1 MPFCLFMTLTVAK
14 LMAQK
19 IIKKR
24 IAALSLPL
32 FMSAPIAAEG
42 LKTLPSNQSFTGLT
56 LTPNAQS
63 LEYGDFSF
71 TYAQGLPYRTQ
82 IQDLDSLKFSFG
94 IVEGLEAHGRI
105 VTDDYN
111 SNCFVDCG
119 DTRDLS
125 MSFKYQLPNF
135 WGLESLDFAV
145 GAQDLGG
152 SAQAFSTQYFVA
164 DYTFDS
170 VPVRVSAGYGQS
182 DIPLGV
188 IDGPFGGI
196 EYQPFDFVQLTG
208 EYDAVEFNSSVKV
221 FTPKELLP
229 YDMTASLSY
238 QIYSGH
244 ETDEQNM
251 WNAALSI
258 PLITDYTRS
267 REYARNNVSLMEK
280 LSLEQSK
287 ADNASI
293 SALVSALRNEGFV
306 NIQIGTLNQS
316 VVVALENRRYN
327 HNQMDGLGVA
337 MGIISSH
344 FGSNSAQEMGLSS
357 DRVELM
363 LLANQKPVLSVQ
375 TDATCYQSFV
385 NGSAACDDIQFSTK
399 NLSDKLELV
408 EWKTERVNSGALD
421 SQLVLSPMVR
431 HGVATEFGVYD
442 YSFAMSSN
450 LYTFLWSGAAV
461 DIRHIPL
468 WQDILPLAESDDF
481 EEGGYFEESAYENEI
496 DRAMVHQFFR
506 LPYVDVANQVSLGLV
521 KNDYVGARSESAWF
535 SPSGAHALGLEMS
548 YFQHMDEKDKNGY
561 ANPDRQTFLTRYTFS
576 MPEWDWQFNAT
587 AGEFWKGDV
596 GAKFTTSHW
605 FEDIEVSASYQVTK
619 FNDTDEEQFVT
630 VAVKLPEKDKND
642 ANPDRQTFL
651 TRYTFSMPEWDWQF
665 NATAGEFWKGDVG
678 AKLTTSHWFE
688 DIEVSA
694 SYQVTKF
701 NDTDEE
707 QFVTVAVKLPLTPW
721 RDMSPG
727 LLQVR
732 GNEAYDFNVSTRV
745 GNDVNYLSTGQG
757 DELVMDNSMLRR
769 YFNRGRYGSDY
780 FEENKI
786 RMRNAY
792 LRYLTTQI
800 D

>member
-1 MPFCLFMTLTVAK
+1 MTVGGVACSLSFNVFATNTTVPVE
-14 LMAQK
+14 
-19 IIKKR
+19 R
-24 IAALSLPL
+24 
-32 FMSAPIAAEG
+32 
-42 LKTLPSNQSFTGLT
+42 LPSNQSFTGLMF
-56 LTPNAQS
+56 TPNAQS

-71 TYAQGLPYRTQ
+71 TYAQGLPWREWVRA
-82 IQDLDSLKFSFG
+82 LDSLKFSFG
-94 IVEGLEAHGRI
+94 VLKGLEATGRI
-105 VTDDYN
+105 VTDDHN
-111 SNCFVDCG
+111 SNCFETACG
-119 DTRDLS
+119 EIRDLS

-135 WGLESLDFAV
+135 WGNEAFNVAI
-145 GAQDLGG
+145 GTQDLGG
-152 SAQAFSTQYFVA
+152 ALQHFNTNYAVA
-164 DYTFDS
+164 DYTFDT
-170 VPVRVSAGYGQS
+170 VPVRISAGYGQS

-188 IDGPFGGI
+188 MDGPFGGI
-196 EYQPFDFVQLTG
+196 EYQPSDFVQLTG
-208 EYDAVEFNSSVKV
+208 EYDAVEFNASVKV
-221 FTPKELLP
+221 FTPEDLLP

-244 ETDEQNM
+244 EMDEQNI

-258 PLITDYTRS
+258 PLITDYTRA
-267 REYARNNVSLMEK
+267 REYARSNVSLMER

-287 ADNASI
+287 ASNASI
-293 SALVSALRNEGFV
+293 SALVSALRSEGFV
-306 NIQIGTLNQS
+306 NIQVGTLNQS
-316 VVVALENRRYN
+316 IVVALENRRYN

-344 FGSNSAQEMGLSS
+344 FGLNSAQEMGLSS

-363 LLANQKPVLSVQ
+363 LLANQKPVVSVQ
-375 TDATCYQSFV
+375 TDATCYQGFV
-385 NGSAACDDIQFSTK
+385 NGSAVCNDIQFSTQ
-399 NLSDKLELV
+399 NLSDKLEMV
-408 EWKTERVNSGALD
+408 EWKTERVNSGTLD

-431 HGVATEFGVYD
+431 HGVATEYGVYD

-450 LYTFLWSGAAV
+450 LYTFLWSGGAV
-461 DIRHIPL
+461 DIRH
-468 WQDILPLAESDDF
+468 ILPLAESDDF
-481 EEGGYFEESAYENEI
+481 EEGGYFEDSAYENEI

-521 KNDYVGARSESAWF
+521 KTDYVGARSESAWF

-630 VAVKLPEKDKND
+630 VAVKLP
-642 ANPDRQTFL
+642 
-651 TRYTFSMPEWDWQF
+651 
-665 NATAGEFWKGDVG
+665 
-678 AKLTTSHWFE
+678 
-688 DIEVSA
+688 
-694 SYQVTKF
+694 
-701 NDTDEE
+701 
-707 QFVTVAVKLPLTPW
+707 LTPW
-721 RDMSPG
+721 RDMSPS

-732 GNEAYDFNVSTRV
+732 GNEAYDFNVTTRV
-745 GNDVNYLSTGQG
+745 GNEFNYLSSGQG
-757 DELVMDNSMLRR
+757 DELAMDNSMLRR

-800 D
+800 N

>member
-1 MPFCLFMTLTVAK
+1 MMKNNISKAMALLIRKSLCLCVTALLVSPLTFGSV
-14 LMAQK
+14 LY
-19 IIKKR
+19 
-24 IAALSLPL
+24 
-32 FMSAPIAAEG
+32 
-42 LKTLPSNQSFTGLT
+42 LPSKQSFTGLHF
-56 LTPNAQS
+56 TPNAHIQETGR
-63 LEYGDFSF
+63 LGVDFSE
-71 TYAQGLPYRTQ
+71 GLPFQYD
-82 IQDLDSLKFSFG
+82 IADIDSLTFSIG
-94 IVEGLEAHGRI
+94 LLDGLEAQGRI
-105 VTDDYN
+105 VTEDYH
-111 SNCFVDCG
+111 SNGFEVG
-119 DTRDLS
+119 SVRDLS
-125 MSFKYQLPNF
+125 ASFKYQIPNF
-135 WGLESLDFAV
+135 YNIEQLNFALGV
-145 GAQDLGG
+145 QDLGG
-152 SAQAFSTQYFVA
+152 ALNYFNTNYVVA
-164 DYTFDS
+164 DYTFNTIPIRAS
-170 VPVRVSAGYGQS
+170 VGIGQS
-182 DIPLGV
+182 TIPLG
-188 IDGPFGGI
+188 IMDGPFGGI
-196 EYQPFDFVQLTG
+196 EYQPFNFVQLVG
-208 EYDAVEFNSSVKV
+208 EFDAVEFNSAIKL
-221 FTPKELLP
+221 FTPEELLP

-244 ETDEQNM
+244 ETDEQTI
-251 WNAALSI
+251 WNAALSV
-258 PLITDYTRS
+258 PLITDYTRA
-267 REYARNNVSLMEK
+267 REYARSNVSLMEK

-287 ADNASI
+287 AVNASI
-293 SALVSALRNEGFV
+293 STLVSALRNEGFV
-306 NIQIGTLNQS
+306 NIQVGTLNQS

-363 LLANQKPVLSVQ
+363 LLANQKPVVSVQ

-408 EWKTERVNSGALD
+408 EWKTERVNSGTLD

-431 HGVATEFGVYD
+431 HGVATEYGVYD
-442 YSFAMSSN
+442 YSFAMSSS

-461 DIRHIPL
+461 DIRHI
-468 WQDILPLAESDDF
+468 LPFAESDDF
-481 EEGGYFEESAYENEI
+481 EEGGYFEDSAYENEI

-521 KNDYVGARSESAWF
+521 KTDYVGARSESAWF

-561 ANPDRQTFLTRYTFS
+561 ANPERQTFLTRYTFS

-630 VAVKLPEKDKND
+630 VAVKLP
-642 ANPDRQTFL
+642 
-651 TRYTFSMPEWDWQF
+651 
-665 NATAGEFWKGDVG
+665 
-678 AKLTTSHWFE
+678 
-688 DIEVSA
+688 
-694 SYQVTKF
+694 
-701 NDTDEE
+701 
-707 QFVTVAVKLPLTPW
+707 LTPW
-721 RDMSPG
+721 RDMSPS

-732 GNEAYDFNVSTRV
+732 GNEAYDFNVTTRV
-745 GNDVNYLSTGQG
+745 GNDANYLSTGQG

-780 FEENKI
+780 FEQNKI

-792 LRYLTTQI
+792 LRYLTTQLN
-800 D
+800 

>member
-1 MPFCLFMTLTVAK
+1 M
-14 LMAQK
+14 
-19 IIKKR
+19 IKK
-24 IAALSLPL
+24 ISVDEVTIITLSLA
-32 FMSAPIAAEG
+32 FSCGVAANE
-42 LKTLPSNQSFTGLT
+42 LQTLSSNQSFSGLVFN
-56 LTPNAQS
+56 PNAQVK
-63 LEYGDFSF
+63 EYGDFGVSF
-71 TYAQGLPYRTQ
+71 AQGRPWLDEVQ
-82 IQDLDSLKFSFG
+82 GLDSIKVSFG
-94 IVEGLEAHGRI
+94 LIEGLEAHGSI
-105 VTDDYN
+105 VTYDYN
-111 SNCFVDCG
+111 SNCFKTGCG
-119 DTRDLS
+119 GIRDLS
-125 MSFKYQLPNF
+125 LSLKYQVPNF
-135 WGLESLDFAV
+135 WGNENLDFALGMQDV
-145 GAQDLGG
+145 GGAATKLMTNF
-152 SAQAFSTQYFVA
+152 AVA
-164 DYTFDS
+164 DYTFNAL
-170 VPVRVSAGYGQS
+170 PLRISAGFGQS
-182 DIPLGV
+182 EERLMGV
-188 IDGPFGGI
+188 LDGPFGGF
-196 EYQPFDFVQLTG
+196 EYQPFDFVQLVG
-208 EYDAVEFNSSVKV
+208 EYDSVEFNSSIKV
-221 FTPKELLP
+221 FTPDNLLP
-229 YDMTASLSY
+229 NDITASLSY

-244 ETDEQNM
+244 ESDGSSV
-251 WNAALSI
+251 WSAALSM
-258 PLITDYTRS
+258 PLITEYSRS
-267 REYARNNVSLMEK
+267 RDYARSNLSLMER

-344 FGSNSAQEMGLSS
+344 FGTNSAQEIGLSS
-357 DRVELM
+357 ERVEVM
-363 LLANQKPVLSVQ
+363 LLANQKPVVSVQ

-385 NGSAACDDIQFSTK
+385 KGSAACDDIQFSTK

-408 EWKTERVNSGALD
+408 EWKTERVNSGTLD

-461 DIRHIPL
+461 DIRHI
-468 WQDILPLAESDDF
+468 LPLAESDDF
-481 EEGGYFEESAYENEI
+481 EEGGYFEDSAYENEI

-521 KNDYVGARSESAWF
+521 KTDYIGARTESAWF

-630 VAVKLPEKDKND
+630 VAVKLP
-642 ANPDRQTFL
+642 
-651 TRYTFSMPEWDWQF
+651 
-665 NATAGEFWKGDVG
+665 
-678 AKLTTSHWFE
+678 
-688 DIEVSA
+688 
-694 SYQVTKF
+694 
-701 NDTDEE
+701 
-707 QFVTVAVKLPLTPW
+707 LTPW

-745 GNDVNYLSTGQG
+745 GNDANYLSTGQG

-792 LRYLTTQI
+792 LRYLTTQL

>member
-1 MPFCLFMTLTVAK
+1 MNKNKYTGVVILL
-14 LMAQK
+14 
-19 IIKKR
+19 
-24 IAALSLPL
+24 ALSS
-32 FMSAPIAAEG
+32 FNVNSESIRY
-42 LKTLPSNQSFTGLT
+42 LPSNQSFTGLT
-56 LTPNAQS
+56 LVPNAQV
-63 LEYGDFSF
+63 LNYGDFAF
-71 TYAQGLPYRTQ
+71 TYAQGLPWKED

-94 IVEGLEAHGRI
+94 LFEGLEAHGRI

-111 SNCFVDCG
+111 SNCFETGCG
-119 DTRDLS
+119 GIRDLS
-125 MSFKYQLPNF
+125 MSLKYQLPNF
-135 WGLESLDFAV
+135 WGNEAFNIAI

-152 SAQAFSTQYFVA
+152 ALQHFSANYAVA

-188 IDGPFGGI
+188 MDGPFAGI
-196 EYQPFDFVQLTG
+196 EYQPFDFIQLTG

-221 FTPKELLP
+221 FTPEELLP

-267 REYARNNVSLMEK
+267 REYARSNVSLMEK

-306 NIQIGTLNQS
+306 NIQVGTLNQS
-316 VVVALENRRYN
+316 VIVALENRRYN

-344 FGSNSAQEMGLSS
+344 FGTNSAQEMGLSS
-357 DRVELM
+357 DRVELI
-363 LLANQKPVLSVQ
+363 LLANQKPVVSVQ

-399 NLSDKLELV
+399 NLSNKLELV
-408 EWKTERVNSGALD
+408 EWKTERVNSGTLD

-461 DIRHIPL
+461 DIRH
-468 WQDILPLAESDDF
+468 ILPLAESDDF

-521 KNDYVGARSESAWF
+521 KTDYVGARSESAWF

-630 VAVKLPEKDKND
+630 VAVKLP
-642 ANPDRQTFL
+642 
-651 TRYTFSMPEWDWQF
+651 
-665 NATAGEFWKGDVG
+665 
-678 AKLTTSHWFE
+678 
-688 DIEVSA
+688 
-694 SYQVTKF
+694 
-701 NDTDEE
+701 
-707 QFVTVAVKLPLTPW
+707 LTPW

-745 GNDVNYLSTGQG
+745 GNDQNFLSTGQG